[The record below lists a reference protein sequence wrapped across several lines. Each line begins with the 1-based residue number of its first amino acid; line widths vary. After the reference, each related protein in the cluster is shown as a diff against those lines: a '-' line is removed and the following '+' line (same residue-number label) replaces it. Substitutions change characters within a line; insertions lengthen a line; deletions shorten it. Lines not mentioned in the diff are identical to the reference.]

1 MAARSTIVSW
11 QLKAACRG
19 PHAGAFFPPEGVEAK
34 HQRAAR
40 ELEAKSIC
48 ASCHVR
54 QPCLD
59 YALSIDEPLG
69 IWGGL
74 NEFERKRISNR
85 RIS

>member
-1 MAARSTIVSW
+1 MVAKSAVMSW

-19 PHAGAFFPPEGVEAK
+19 PHAAVFFPPEGVEAK

-48 ASCHVR
+48 ASCSVR
-54 QPCLD
+54 QACLD
-59 YALSIDEPLG
+59 YALAIEEPLG

-74 NEFERKRISNR
+74 NEFERKRISAR
-85 RIS
+85 RLG